1 MKVPIPSFRIREFS
15 EDHLF
20 NFGEKAILLLS
31 GFSSED
37 LMSHLAASLAELH
50 RELGQ
55 RIGRLPSNP
64 MAEQKSQADKKRD
77 ALKVRVYEATRI
89 AAEDPESEAVR
100 TAAAVIQEV
109 LDRRPAGFQNL
120 IYEENTTQL
129 NQLLADL
136 AEPSVRQAADQAS
149 LTKWINA
156 LAASETAFETADKA
170 FDEYER
176 KTPKP
181 RQLTEIRE
189 QLNGAPRSTES
200 VVAQVRGQV
209 EERRRRQPRGRPA
222 MTTDG
227 RSIDWKSVKKLYLR
241 NRSHKQTAAAFDL
254 SVNTVKARARK
265 EGWAQ

>member
-64 MAEQKSQADKKRD
+64 IAEQKSLADKKRD

-100 TAAAVIQEV
+100 AAAAVIQEV

-129 NQLLADL
+129 NQLLTEL
-136 AEPSVRQAADQAS
+136 AEPSVRQAADQAG

-156 LAASETAFETADKA
+156 LAAAETTFETADKA

-181 RQLTEIRE
+181 RQLTEIRRDFNDTLRVVLDTLAWAANRLGSE
-189 QLNGAPRSTES
+189 SRYAEAFRGLRGELVALSSLAKLRDTADAKREKKAGA
-200 VVAQVRGQV
+200 
-209 EERRRRQPRGRPA
+209 
-222 MTTDG
+222 
-227 RSIDWKSVKKLYLR
+227 KKAELT
-241 NRSHKQTAAAFDL
+241 S
-254 SVNTVKARARK
+254 
-265 EGWAQ
+265 